1 MTATFRMV
9 DGDLF
14 FDVNG
19 RLDPIENFDKVSQDL
34 AEVLLT
40 HLDLDRDYGSELV
53 LTDSSPV
60 FNISKAQVTSYV
72 LDAVERL
79 RSFQRTSAYTTAQE
93 EISAIEQIEVFKNDQ
108 TEILFGLSVLTTA
121 GPSVEAGA
129 TLSQTPVALNHLL
142 PTAVNEQVQETVSK
156 GLNLSPVITGETANG
171 S

>member
-19 RLDPIENFDKVSQDL
+19 RLDEITNFDKVSQDL

-40 HLDLDRDYGSELV
+40 HLDIDRDFGSELA
-53 LTDSSPV
+53 LTDSSPQ
-60 FNISKAQVTSYV
+60 FNISRSQVTSYV

-79 RSFQRTSAYTTAQE
+79 RGLQRTNQYTTQAE
-93 EISAIEQIEVFKNDQ
+93 EIAAIEQIEVFKNDQ
-108 TEILFGLSVLTTA
+108 TEILFGLSVLTSS
-121 GPSVEAGA
+121 GLSVDTGA
-129 TLSQTPVALNHLL
+129 RLQQQPVSLNHLL
-142 PTAVNEQVQETVSK
+142 PPGKSEQDQEFRVK
-156 GLNLSPVITGETANG
+156 ARNASPVITGETHNG

>member
-1 MTATFRMV
+1 MTTTFRMV

-19 RLDPIENFDKVSQDL
+19 RLDPIANFDKVSQDL

-40 HLDLDRDYGSELV
+40 HLDTDRDFGSELV

-60 FNISKAQVTSYV
+60 FNISRSQVTSYV

-79 RSFQRTSAYTTAQE
+79 RNLQRTSRYTTAEE
-93 EISAIEQIEVFKNDQ
+93 EIAAIEQIEVFQNDQ
-108 TEILFGLSVLTTA
+108 TEILFGLSVLTSA
-121 GPSVEAGA
+121 GPSVEASA
-129 TLSQTPVALNHLL
+129 KIDQQPVSLNHLL
-142 PTAVNEQVQETVSK
+142 PPGSSQQTQEVTVEAI
-156 GLNLSPVITGETANG
+156 NPDPVITGETYNG